1 MTPMLRDATLHDIQR
16 IVDLGALMHA
26 ESPTWSR
33 LRFSRDKL
41 AAIVE
46 LAINQGFAKVV
57 VDCGEV
63 VGGMLALAVPHWFSE
78 DMVACD
84 VAMFIDPAHR
94 GGMAAVRLLNAYALW
109 AREAGATL
117 VHFGVTTGVH
127 NDKTQALCERLGWRQ
142 VGALMEA

>member
-1 MTPMLRDATLHDIQR
+1 MLRDATLHDIER

-33 LRFSRDKL
+33 LRLSRDKL

-57 VDCGEV
+57 DDCGEV
-63 VGGMLALAVPHWFSE
+63 VGGMLALAVPHWFSG